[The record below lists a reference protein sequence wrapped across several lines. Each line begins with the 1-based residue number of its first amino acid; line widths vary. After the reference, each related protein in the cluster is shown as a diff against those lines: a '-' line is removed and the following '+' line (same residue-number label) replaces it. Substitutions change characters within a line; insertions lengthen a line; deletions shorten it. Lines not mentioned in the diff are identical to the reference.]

1 MKMFNEQRLKLTGL
15 AGTGLLLLA
24 LTRPL
29 AWGQSAPGLTI
40 AAAGTNEYS
49 ITVTNAIPGFNYELW
64 WTPVLGNTTDF
75 PWTMTPPG
83 SPGQTN
89 FVLVNS
95 GYPAVFFRGVLDTN
109 AIPLWQQSNPNNS
122 PSPILKVTIL
132 NPANGATLN

>member
-64 WTPVLGNTTDF
+64 
-75 PWTMTPPG
+75 TMTPPG

-109 AIPLWQQSNPNNS
+109 AIPLWQQSNPYNS